1 MARQIRFL
9 NGDPLSKWRPNWVG
23 SLSMTVNNDD
33 DLLLKLVRGA
43 GFEPAETKNDGDG
56 EECEVFDL
64 WKLRQIRD

>member
-1 MARQIRFL
+1 MVAAPWNLLI
-9 NGDPLSKWRPNWVG
+9 
-23 SLSMTVNNDD
+23 SLVPE
-33 DLLLKLVRGA
+33 A